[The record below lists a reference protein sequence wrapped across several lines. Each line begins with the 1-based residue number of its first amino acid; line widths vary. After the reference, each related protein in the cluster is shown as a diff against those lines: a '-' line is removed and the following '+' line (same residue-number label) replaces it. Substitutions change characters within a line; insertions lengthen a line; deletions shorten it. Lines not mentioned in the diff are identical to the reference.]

1 MAEYAGYILVH
12 RCLLD
17 SSVWND
23 GEKHNRKS
31 AWIDL
36 LLKVNHADKKKMVDG
51 KEITIQRGQR
61 LTSIAK
67 LAIEWG
73 VTRKTASKWINAWKS
88 AGMVYVDSTTR
99 YTLITI
105 LKYSVY
111 QDGKTSKGKGV
122 YSSVPNSV
130 SNSVSD
136 SVAPLYTQTN
146 NEKNVNNEK
155 KVNKKDPT
163 VCPGK
168 GWIWSD
174 EKKRWIAP
182 PRGGGS
188 WQ

>member
-1 MAEYAGYILVH
+1 MADKAGYILLH

-36 LLKVNHADKKKMVDG
+36 MLKVNHSDKSIMVDG
-51 KEITIQRGQR
+51 KEIVIHRGQR

-73 VTRKTASKWINAWKS
+73 VTRKTAKSWINAWKS
-88 AGMVYVDSTTR
+88 AGMVYVDSNNR

-111 QDGKTSKGKGV
+111 QDFKNFKNKSLPN
-122 YSSVPNSV
+122 SLPNSV
-130 SNSVSD
+130 TPDYPTNYPTDYS
-136 SVAPLYTQTN
+136 QTN
-146 NEKNVNNEK
+146 NVKNVNNEQ
-155 KVNKKDPT
+155 VINKKDKS
-163 VCPGK
+163 VCPGY
-168 GWIWSD
+168 GWYWNE
-174 EKKRWIAP
+174 EKEKWIAP
-182 PRGGGS
+182 PKGGGV